1 MDRLKTNR
9 LKTNIENTVFSNKTI
24 FLKNR
29 RQGNNWD
36 MSENLN
42 GNWSS
47 NLFSNWFNG
56 DNYTQLWLWLLLLI
70 LVIIICYIT
79 VMTAKFLSTDCPN
92 KRSWFKYIIRFCYN
106 DVCIPPNAPVI
117 NNVHYMNQGAVPPK
131 LPGQPSGHPPH
142 PWINSIKNDFNKF
155 DESVKNDFNK
165 IGTSGGTSDG
175 TSDGTSV
182 KNDDLKKGKISFPLF
197 GKKEIF
203 HIANQDYTYEQAK
216 CKCESYNA
224 KLATYNQLVDAYND
238 GAEWCSYGWSNG
250 QKAYYPTQKCNWEKK
265 SPEEK
270 LKCGTP
276 GLNGGFF
283 ADPYLKFGVNCYG
296 KKPKGQIT
304 KLKDQVCNG
313 GGNYCEL
320 PQNYGANNR
329 LETDE
334 ISPFNTDKWN
344 N

>member
-1 MDRLKTNR
+1 MDRLYTNR
-9 LKTNIENTVFSNKTI
+9 IKSNIENRIFSNKLKTI
-24 FLKNR
+24 FSKNS
-29 RQGNNWD
+29 GNSNSNFFSNW
-36 MSENLN
+36 
-42 GNWSS
+42 
-47 NLFSNWFNG
+47 SNWFNG
-56 DNYTQLWLWLLLLI
+56 DNYSQLWLWLLLFI

-79 VMTAKFLSTDCPN
+79 VMTAKYLSTDCPN
-92 KRSWFKYIIRFCYN
+92 KHSWFKYIIRFCYN

-117 NNVHYMNQGAVPPK
+117 NNVHYMNQGAIPPK
-131 LPGQPSGHPPH
+131 FPGQLAQPAQPGQPNHS
-142 PWINSIKNDFNKF
+142 WMDSIKNDFNKVGA
-155 DESVKNDFNK
+155 SIKNDFNK
-165 IGTSGGTSDG
+165 
-175 TSDGTSV
+175 
-182 KNDDLKKGKISFPLF
+182 NDSNNVETPKKGGPSIPLF

-216 CKCESYNA
+216 CKCDSYNA

-238 GAEWCSYGWSNG
+238 GAEWCSYGWSSG

-270 LKCGTP
+270 LKCGNP

-296 KKPKGQIT
+296 KKPRGQIS
-304 KLKDQVCNG
+304 KLKDPVCN

-320 PQNYGANNR
+320 PQNYGASNR